1 MPRSCRY
8 SAALLRERE
17 SQIERRCVALDEK
30 LERLVAQVA
39 PASHGTST
47 VAQDAVSGHALG
59 ALQVRVHALYDS
71 ELLTEQEM
79 HAVDD
84 TIAECI
90 EAMAMAAMV
99 EGEGPRMSSAI
110 AHPAVV
116 RVVKLIALEA
126 RIKVDAALARQFR
139 RRVAAPL
146 AF

>member
-1 MPRSCRY
+1 MR
-8 SAALLRERE
+8 ALR
-17 SQIERRCVALDEK
+17 IIW
-30 LERLVAQVA
+30 LVAQVA

-47 VAQDAVSGHALG
+47 EDAVSGPALG

-71 ELLTEQEM
+71 ELLTEPEM

-90 EAMAMAAMV
+90 EAMAMAAV
-99 EGEGPRMSSAI
+99 EGEGARMSHTI

>member
-1 MPRSCRY
+1 MLGS
-8 SAALLRERE
+8 
-17 SQIERRCVALDEK
+17 K
-30 LERLVAQVA
+30 LYVNLSHAWFLNSRGRKSVQVA

-47 VAQDAVSGHALG
+47 AAQDAVSGHALG

-71 ELLTEQEM
+71 ELLTEPEM

-90 EAMAMAAMV
+90 EAMAMAAV
-99 EGEGPRMSSAI
+99 AGEGARMSAT